1 MVVTALTGGLQED
14 DVRGRLL
21 VLLGRQQQIPLGS
34 ANVGE
39 TRELFVAGNIDFRA
53 GGGRIIVAFVI
64 LTIENVV
71 GNVLV
76 DPGVSVRLGAQATPD
91 DWLGGNL
98 NIGGVLAPYTFLP
111 QQFVAGTAALM
122 PIYAVGTPF
131 VFTNG
136 SVSASSQTGTISVY
150 GWAEN

>member
-1 MVVTALTGGLQED
+1 MVED

-53 GGGRIIVAFVI
+53 GGGRIIVAFVF
-64 LTIENVV
+64 LTVENVI
-71 GNVLV
+71 GNVLI
-76 DPGVSVRLGAQATPD
+76 DPGVAVRLGSSSSAD
-91 DWLGGNL
+91 DWLGGSL
-98 NIGGVLAPYTFLP
+98 AIGGSLSPFNFLP
-111 QQFVAGTAALM
+111 QQASLGGAGVLM

-131 VFTNG
+131 QFTNA
-136 SVSASSQTGTISVY
+136 STLASSQTATISVY